1 MIRVIR
7 DGRELVI
14 AEADLAGY
22 LEEGYSAID
31 AQGNV
36 LSKAKAK
43 SYEQAMIDNKQ
54 LLAQL
59 RQAVAEKDAANK
71 TIMKQ
76 AEEIKKLKS
85 ELEALQK
92 ALNDAD
98 AVIDSAKEA
107 KTAENNDGG
116 TQEQVKQPAPSTPST
131 KTKEAAKAKIPANKA
146 KA

>member
-14 AEADLAGY
+14 AEADLAEY
-22 LEEGYSAID
+22 LEAGYSAID

-36 LSKAKAK
+36 LSKAKSK
-43 SYEQAMIDNKQ
+43 TYEQAMIENKQ
-54 LLAQL
+54 LLARF
-59 RQAVAEKDAANK
+59 RQAVAEKDAANM

-92 ALNDAD
+92 ALHDD
-98 AVIDSAKEA
+98 DSVIDDAKAA
-107 KTAENNDGG
+107 KAVENNDGG
-116 TQEQVKQPAPSTPST
+116 TQEQVKQPAPSTIST
-131 KTKEAAKAKIPANKA
+131 KTKEAEKAKIQPSKA